1 MAKAKKGASNRKVTH
16 HKAGRTKAP
25 AKAGPH
31 NTTHEARA
39 QGRYEASLKKQ
50 FAYVA

>member
-16 HKAGRTKAP
+16 HKAGKTKAP

-31 NTTHEARA
+31 ITTHEARVH
-39 QGRYEASLKKQ
+39 GRYVSELNKR
-50 FAYVA
+50 FAYVN